1 MKIHTLQRVQTL
13 DYPIDEVFEF
23 FRSPE
28 NLSRITPPWLN
39 FRILTP
45 LPLEMQRGTL
55 IDYTVNWLGIPVRW
69 TTMIASYN
77 PPHRFI
83 DQQLVGPYSFWYHIH
98 TFIEK
103 SRKTEMH
110 DEVRYVLPL
119 GIVGEAVHT
128 WIVRR
133 QLDRIFDYREI
144 AVRQQFPE
152 REIVTKHVHS
162 EQEEVV

>member
-1 MKIHTLQRVQTL
+1 MKVHTLQRVQTL

-28 NLSRITPPWLN
+28 NLARITPPWLN

-69 TTMIASYN
+69 TTMIAAYD

-83 DQQLVGPYSFWYHIH
+83 DQQLVGPYSFWYHKH

-103 SRKTEMH
+103 SGKTEMH
-110 DEVRYVLPL
+110 DEVRYVLPF
-119 GIVGEAVHT
+119 GIIGEAVHQ

-133 QLDRIFDYREI
+133 QLDRIFDYRETV
-144 AVRQQFPE
+144 VRQQFPE
-152 REIVTKHVHS
+152 RKTMAKHVSS